1 MAKITRHAI
10 AERSTGWVLNLY
22 YEDGSRRQLSCKSQA
37 HAMQRLQEANAAP
50 TAEFTLRQAYAKA
63 KDHYAKLQN
72 QQSPLGQFREVMA
85 HFGPD
90 TAVSAVGYAA
100 VKDFQDKLT
109 KAGNSPS
116 TVNAKVAKIRLA
128 REFAVQAGDETMP
141 PIPSNVP
148 LNFVEKDLWTPEQ
161 LALARQDL
169 INRGYTKHA
178 DLLVF
183 LYEMGCRHSEAFRL
197 RAKDINLRDG
207 TVHFFKPVPDHK
219 NQNRRLPLTPT
230 AAEAVRRHVDQGAE
244 LWRFDDDIKI
254 SRSRFDE
261 QLRVSLLR
269 CCIYKRRPIHTLR
282 DTCLSRL
289 GQAGCTAF
297 EIMQWSGHKSLS
309 AVSLYVQMDMSRL
322 DKMKTLLSEPS
333 CTPTPTTH

>member
-37 HAMQRLQEANAAP
+37 HAMQRLQEAAAAP

-161 LALARQDL
+161 LALAPARPNQ
-169 INRGYTKHA
+169 
-178 DLLVF
+178 
-183 LYEMGCRHSEAFRL
+183 SRL
-197 RAKDINLRDG
+197 
-207 TVHFFKPVPDHK
+207 HK
-219 NQNRRLPLTPT
+219 
-230 AAEAVRRHVDQGAE
+230 A
-244 LWRFDDDIKI
+244 
-254 SRSRFDE
+254 
-261 QLRVSLLR
+261 
-269 CCIYKRRPIHTLR
+269 RRPACFFVRNGLPAQRSVQAARQRHRPAGWHCSFLQASAR
-282 DTCLSRL
+282 PQEPKPQASADTCR
-289 GQAGCTAF
+289 
-297 EIMQWSGHKSLS
+297 SGGSP
-309 AVSLYVQMDMSRL
+309 AARR
-322 DKMKTLLSEPS
+322 PG
-333 CTPTPTTH
+333 P